1 MTKQNS
7 SKDRT
12 RIDVAII
19 GGGIAG
25 TWLLRLLCQKGY
37 NAVLLEQNQ
46 IGCGQTLA
54 SQGMIHGGLKYAL
67 TGLLSNESEAIAD
80 MPLRWKNCLYSKE
93 GEIDL
98 RHTKI
103 LSDCYYM
110 YSESKIGKLA
120 SFFASKAIRARIEKV
135 DHDDRPEC
143 FDRFKGVLYKLND
156 LVLNTESLLRELL
169 SGLEDRAFKLECSN
183 KTIKKIDK
191 GYQLNLS
198 DTEIE
203 TDTLIN
209 CSGNGTKSLL
219 ERLKIS
225 EFKIQNR
232 PLKQIIV
239 DAPQGL
245 DMFAHCLTNLS
256 STEPRMTITTHQK
269 KNKKIWYIGGQL
281 ATEGAGLDDDLL
293 IEKAKVELRQCVSW
307 LKPKEESLRILATDR
322 VEPRTKNQ
330 RKPDEAFAERAQD
343 FIQCFPTKLTL
354 TPNLGDKIMLLLDRP
369 KHKDIIN
376 SAHARA
382 NIGVPPW

>member
-7 SKDRT
+7 LRDHKK
-12 RIDVAII
+12 IDVAII

-25 TWLLRLLCQKGY
+25 TWLLRLLSQKGY
-37 NAVLLEQNQ
+37 NAVLLEQNEL
-46 IGCGQTLA
+46 GCGQTLA

-67 TGLLSNESEAIAD
+67 TGLLSDESEAIAK

-93 GEIDL
+93 GEFDL

-103 LSDCYYM
+103 LSDSYYM
-110 YSESKIGKLA
+110 YSESKMGKLA
-120 SFFASKAIRARIEKV
+120 SFFASKTLRSRIEKV
-135 DHDDRPEC
+135 GHDDRPQC
-143 FDRFKGVLYKLND
+143 FDRFKGSLYRLND

-169 SGLEDRAFKLECSN
+169 SGLEDRAFKLECSD
-183 KTIKKIDK
+183 KTIKKLDK

-219 ERLKIS
+219 EGLNIN
-225 EFKIQNR
+225 EFEIQNR

-239 DAPQGL
+239 DAPQDL
-245 DMFAHCLTNLS
+245 SMFAHCLTNLS

-281 ATEGAGLDDDLL
+281 ATEGADLTDDLL
-293 IEKAKVELRQCVSW
+293 IEKAKIELEQCVSW
-307 LKPKEESLRILATDR
+307 LKLEEDSLRIFAIDR
-322 VEPRTKNQ
+322 VEPYTKNQ
-330 RKPDEAFAERAQD
+330 RKPDEAFAERIQD

-382 NIGVPPW
+382 NIGAPPW